1 MDPITILAG
10 IKSGLAAGKTVAGL
24 SKQIGQF
31 FDATDKAKKTLQKK
45 GVSSKSTNATAL
57 DRWAKIRQAAE
68 AEEELKEWITQ
79 TYGRSKYLEL
89 LKIRREVLA
98 EKREAEAQARR
109 DAIQRQEVAI
119 TIVGI
124 VVLLIFTFVGAAAY
138 LHYMEWIDVRDY
150 FLEQFYRFFIVFGF

>member
-10 IKSGLAAGKTVAGL
+10 IKTGLAAGKSVAGL

-31 FDATDKAKKTLQKK
+31 FDATDHAKKTLQKK
-45 GVSSKSTNATAL
+45 GVSSKSANATAL
-57 DRWAKIRQAAE
+57 DRWTKLRQAAE

-109 DAIQRQEVAI
+109 EAQQRAELGLTVASI
-119 TIVGI
+119 
-124 VVLLIFTFVGAAAY
+124 VLLLTAAVIGSTAY
-138 LHYMEWIDVRDY
+138 LHYMGWLDIWDY
-150 FLEQFYRFFIVFGF
+150 LP

>member
-1 MDPITILAG
+1 MEVFTILAG
-10 IKSGLAAGKTVAGL
+10 IKSGLAAGKSIAGL

-31 FDATDKAKKTLQKK
+31 FDATDQAKKTLQKK
-45 GVSSKSTNATAL
+45 GISSKSANATAM

-109 DAIQRQEVAI
+109 DAIAQQELMV

-124 VVLLIFTFVGAAAY
+124 IVLLIFTFVGSAAY
-138 LHYMEWIDVRDY
+138 LHYMDWIDVRDY
-150 FLEQFYRFFIVFGF
+150 FP

>member
-1 MDPITILAG
+1 MVDPITILSG
-10 IKSGLAAGKTVAGL
+10 IKLGLQTGKSIAGL

-31 FDATDKAKKTLQKK
+31 FDATDQAKKTLQKK
-45 GVSSKSTNATAL
+45 GISSKSSNATAL
-57 DRWAKIRQAAE
+57 DRWAKLRQAAE

-109 DAIQRQEVAI
+109 EAQERADLALTVTAI
-119 TIVGI
+119 
-124 VVLLIFTFVGAAAY
+124 VLLLTGAVIGSTVY
-138 LHYMEWIDVRDY
+138 LHYMGWLDIWDY
-150 FLEQFYRFFIVFGF
+150 LP

>member
-1 MDPITILAG
+1 MVDPLTILSG
-10 IKSGLAAGKTVAGL
+10 IKLGLQTGKSVASL

-31 FDATDKAKKTLQKK
+31 FDATDHAKKTLQKK
-45 GVSSKSTNATAL
+45 GVSGKSTNATAL
-57 DRWAKIRQAAE
+57 DRWAKVRQAAE

-109 DAIQRQEVAI
+109 EAIERQEMMV
-119 TIVGI
+119 TIAGI
-124 VVLLIFTFVGAAAY
+124 VVLLLFSAVGSALY
-138 LHYMEWIDVRDY
+138 LDYMGWLDIRDY
-150 FLEQFYRFFIVFGF
+150 FR